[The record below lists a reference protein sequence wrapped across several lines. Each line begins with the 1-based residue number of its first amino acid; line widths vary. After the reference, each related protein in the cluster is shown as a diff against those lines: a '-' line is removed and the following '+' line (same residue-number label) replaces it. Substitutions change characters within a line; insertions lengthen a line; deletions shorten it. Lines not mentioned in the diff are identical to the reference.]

1 MILGIDVSEH
11 NGILDWKEVREY
23 GISFAMIRLGYGKGH
38 LDSAFYRNV
47 NGAIAAGLYIGIYY
61 YSYALSVEEARAE
74 ARFTW
79 QVLADCGL
87 TAAKLPMECWL
98 DMEDADGFKARHGA
112 DDSALVTSMC
122 QAYVEEMNR
131 AGYPCG
137 IYGSYDWLT
146 HRIRTEKLSPYLSYW
161 CAQWGRKCDFPK
173 ASIWQYTDHL
183 EVNGR
188 TLDGNLLIRKN
199 WEE

>member
-11 NGILDWKEVREY
+11 NGVLDWKEIREY

-61 YSYALSVEEARAE
+61 YSYALSVEEAQEE

-79 QVLADCGL
+79 QVLEDGGL
-87 TAAKLPMECWL
+87 TAARLPMECWL

-112 DDSALVTSMC
+112 DGAPLVTALC

-131 AGYPCG
+131 AGYSCG
-137 IYGSYDWLT
+137 IYASYDWLM
-146 HRIRTEKLSPYLSYW
+146 HRIRTEELSPYLSYW
-161 CAQWGRKCDFPK
+161 CAQWGRHCDFPQ

-183 EVNGR
+183 GVNGR
-188 TLDGNLLIRKN
+188 NLDGNLLIRKN
-199 WEE
+199 WEG